1 MVNKKILVIEDDA
14 DIREIIS
21 FYLEE
26 EGFLVASAP
35 DACDIVNLAKKEKP
49 DLITMDMKLPK
60 VDGPAAIGLL
70 KKSPETASIPVL
82 IISVIAKDP
91 KIQKI
96 SAMGYITKPFEKEEL
111 IDNVKRIFTA
121 SGEIRTGKKV
131 LVVDDEPDVVN
142 IISHQL
148 KDRGFIAIEAFN
160 GTEAIEKATRERPD
174 LIILDIRMPKP
185 DGFEVIHLLNQNQ
198 QTWSVPIVVL
208 SGANISDNDKEKGAQ
223 MGVVRFLAK
232 PFEAG
237 ELIEEIQTILCEKKK
252 S

>member
-1 MVNKKILVIEDDA
+1 MADKKILVIEDDA

-35 DACDIVNLAKKEKP
+35 DACDIVNLAKNEKP

-70 KKSPETASIPVL
+70 KMDPATASIPIL

-96 SAMGYITKPFEKEEL
+96 SAMGYVAKPFEKEEL
-111 IDNVKRIFTA
+111 ISNVKRILTDSKETKA
-121 SGEIRTGKKV
+121 VKKI

-148 KDRGFIAIEAFN
+148 RDRGFITLEAFN
-160 GTEAIEKATRERPD
+160 GTEAIEKANQEKPD
-174 LIILDIRMPKP
+174 LIILDIRMPAP
-185 DGFEVIHLLNQNQ
+185 DGFEVINILNQNQ
-198 QTWSVPIVVL
+198 QAWSAPIVVL
-208 SGANISDNDKEKGAQ
+208 SGANISDNDKEKGTQ

-232 PFEAG
+232 PFEPR